1 MDNQPRQRINKMLK
15 LFLIIPLIVLEV
27 VAILGLVYYTVVM
40 ESPVGLLVIFVGVIV
55 LLSLLVT
62 ISFDGKHCVKE

>member
-1 MDNQPRQRINKMLK
+1 MLK

-40 ESPVGLLVIFVGVIV
+40 ESPVALLAIFVGVIV
-55 LLSLLVT
+55 LLSLLAT
-62 ISFDGKHCVKE
+62 ISFDEKHNVKE

>member
-1 MDNQPRQRINKMLK
+1 MLK
-15 LFLIIPLIVLEV
+15 LFLLIPLIVLEV

-55 LLSLLVT
+55 LLSLLAT
-62 ISFDGKHCVKE
+62 ISFDEKHCVKE

>member
-1 MDNQPRQRINKMLK
+1 MLK

-40 ESPVGLLVIFVGVIV
+40 ESPVGLLAIFVGVIV
-55 LLSLLVT
+55 ILSLLAT
-62 ISFDGKHCVKE
+62 ISFDEKHCVKE

>member
-1 MDNQPRQRINKMLK
+1 MLK

-40 ESPVGLLVIFVGVIV
+40 ESPVGLLAIFVGVIV
-55 LLSLLVT
+55 LLSLLAT
-62 ISFDGKHCVKE
+62 ISFDEKHGVKE

>member
-1 MDNQPRQRINKMLK
+1 MLK

-40 ESPVGLLVIFVGVIV
+40 ESPVALLAIFVGVIV
-55 LLSLLVT
+55 LLSLLAT
-62 ISFDGKHCVKE
+62 ISFDEKHCVKE

>member
-1 MDNQPRQRINKMLK
+1 MLK

-40 ESPVGLLVIFVGVIV
+40 ESPVGLLAIFVGVIV
-55 LLSLLVT
+55 LLSLLAT
-62 ISFDGKHCVKE
+62 ISFDEKHNVKE